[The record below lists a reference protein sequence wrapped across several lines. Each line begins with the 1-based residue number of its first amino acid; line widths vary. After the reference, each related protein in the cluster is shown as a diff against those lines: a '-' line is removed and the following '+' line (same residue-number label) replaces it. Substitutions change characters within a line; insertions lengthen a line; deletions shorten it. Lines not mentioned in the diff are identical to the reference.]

1 MDGYYYSKYTFKNL
15 EKLDKWTADSLHIM
29 NDNMFGQHQVMRDQ
43 LQVTHT
49 NMTKSL
55 GDYMACSTNH
65 LGIQTLEATC
75 CSVDENGKRDCACVV
90 DPPLSVDCCEI
101 LGLPVEEFCPQGR
114 RSLMEGETKTHLT
127 SLTVDYLNGGES
139 MYDEVLEIE
148 RDLVKV
154 MASEKRIEEKENE
167 IQMTLDSMMSAMAAI
182 QIKLDM
188 DPTIDVDPKV
198 DNNKSKKP
206 KAKKPKAGKDDDP
219 NEDLFNRKLLTASDD
234 EMKRTIEAMEGK
246 LDSVENK
253 MTGKV
258 ESMESKVDKIEDK
271 VESMES
277 KVDKIEKSMKNIEDM
292 LSKLLT
298 TGGVAAG

>member
-1 MDGYYYSKYTFKNL
+1 MCMSNFLGNQIFNALPGTRTAPLTSTCRNL
-15 EKLDKWTADSLHIM
+15 
-29 NDNMFGQHQVMRDQ
+29 
-43 LQVTHT
+43 
-49 NMTKSL
+49 L
-55 GDYMACSTNH
+55 GVS
-65 LGIQTLEATC
+65 
-75 CSVDENGKRDCACVV
+75 
-90 DPPLSVDCCEI
+90 
-101 LGLPVEEFCPQGR
+101 GR
-114 RSLMEGETKTHLT
+114 RLEEGGGVEPFSL
-127 SLTVDYLNGGES
+127 
-139 MYDEVLEIE
+139 EVEFLPNSFIDKQDTIIENEEEII
-148 RDLVKV
+148 K
-154 MASEKRIEEKENE
+154 KENE
-167 IQMTLDSMMSAMAAI
+167 ILKNEKDMMKELNDIEDKEIEMIKKIDNMMSAMAAI

-271 VESMES
+271 VESMEN
-277 KVDKIEKSMKNIEDM
+277 KVDKIEQSIEDMKSM